1 MKFLRSL
8 EMGELFGG
16 LSASLV
22 ALPSAIA
29 FGIVIYS
36 PLGSEFMAKSVIAGC
51 VGAVVLG
58 LLSALLTGTPSLIS
72 GPGATTG
79 AVLGLLVNDLL
90 SQEVPPEMIP
100 LLIILAS
107 MGGGLTQILFGVLKG
122 GHFIKFIPYPVVAGF
137 MGGVGISLIHSQIS
151 KFFGVPGSKNILVL
165 LGNITNFRWES
176 ITIGTVSIMVM
187 VFIPK
192 VIKKIPAPIMAL
204 LSGVFI
210 YGLIAVLNPELR
222 TLENNKL
229 LIGKINFSIPEVKK
243 SLMENINLIKNLEFH
258 YLLELFVPTITLGLL
273 LSIDSLKTCVMLD
286 VLRGDKHN
294 SNKELFAQGI
304 GNLGS
309 AMFGGIPGV
318 GATGYTMVNYYGGGK
333 TQISSIIAA
342 LCSLLI
348 LFLLSPLISWIPISA
363 LAGMLIVIGTRMI
376 DFKSAR
382 LFSNP
387 ATRFDFFVIVCVIVA
402 SITLSLIAAA
412 GVGIAMAAALFIREQ
427 VRTSVIHQL
436 TNISKTH
443 SKKTRTPSQQ
453 RILLENGDICLVI
466 ELQGQLFFGTTD
478 QLYQEIDPY
487 FTKCKYFILDMR
499 RVQSIDFTATNML
512 QQIKR
517 KIIQNNGIM
526 ILSSF
531 PTAAKTG
538 KNLLEY
544 LKNFGFQTEGS
555 DVLVFNE
562 MSDAIQW
569 VEDKMLG
576 FEPDQYEES
585 PLQLEEFEFFK
596 NASSRS
602 IKTILGITSEK
613 RFLKDEKIFRIGD
626 TGGSVFFIRNGEIRI
641 EIPLSNG
648 GKSHRA
654 TFSKGGFF
662 GDMSFLDQEKRSA
675 DAVVIS
681 EYVDVYVLN
690 RDEFNSVAAKYPEIS
705 TIFYEKM
712 SYQISNRLRSNLLEI
727 KGLQE

>member
-1 MKFLRSL
+1 M
-8 EMGELFGG
+8 
-16 LSASLV
+16 V
-22 ALPSAIA
+22 TLPSAIA

-36 PLGSEFMAKSVIAGC
+36 PLGADYMAKSVIAGC
-51 VGAVVLG
+51 VGAVMLG
-58 LLSALLTGTPSLIS
+58 LLAALLTGTPSLIS

-90 SQEVPPEMIP
+90 TNEFPIEIIP
-100 LLIILAS
+100 LLIIFVS
-107 MGGGLTQILFGVLKG
+107 MGAGLTQLLFGIMKG

-137 MGGVGISLIHSQIS
+137 MGGVGISLIHGQIS
-151 KFFGVPGSKNILVL
+151 KFFGVPGSKNFFVL
-165 LGNITNFRWES
+165 MENLTKFRWES
-176 ITIGTVSIMVM
+176 VLIGTTAILVM
-187 VFIPK
+187 VFIPRY
-192 VIKKIPAPIMAL
+192 IKKIPAPILAL
-204 LSGVFI
+204 LSGVTV
-210 YGLIAVLNPELR
+210 YGIILIFKPELR
-222 TLENNKL
+222 ILENNKL

-243 SLMENINLIKNLEFH
+243 SLLENIELLKKFELKYLID
-258 YLLELFVPTITLGLL
+258 LFVPTITLGLL

-286 VLRGDKHN
+286 VLRGDRHS

-304 GNLGS
+304 GNIGS

-342 LCSLLI
+342 VCSLLI

-363 LAGMLIVIGTRMI
+363 LAGMLIVIGFRMI
-376 DFKSAR
+376 DFKSAK
-382 LFSNP
+382 LFTNP
-387 ATRFDFFVIVCVIVA
+387 ATRFDFFVIVSVIFA

-412 GVGIAMAAALFIREQ
+412 GVGIAMAVSLFIREQ
-427 VRTSVIHQL
+427 VRSSVIRQL
-436 TNISKTH
+436 SNISKTH

-453 RILLENGDICLVI
+453 RILFENGSIGLVI

-512 QQIKR
+512 QQIKK
-517 KIIQNNGIM
+517 KIVQNNGIM

-531 PTAAKTG
+531 PNAAKSG

-544 LKNFGFQTEGS
+544 LKNFGFETEGR
-555 DVLVFNE
+555 DILVFNE
-562 MSDAIQW
+562 MSDAIEW
-569 VEDKMLG
+569 VEDRILG
-576 FEPDQYEES
+576 YENTDWEDT
-585 PLQLEEFEFFK
+585 PLELEEFEFFK
-596 NASSRS
+596 NASPRA
-602 IKTILGITSEK
+602 IKTILSITNEK
-613 RFLKDEKIFRIGD
+613 RFLKGERIFRIGD
-626 TGGSVFFIRNGEIRI
+626 TGGSVYFIRNGEIRI

-648 GKSHRA
+648 GNSHRA

-675 DAVVIS
+675 DAVVNS

-690 RDEFNSVAAKYPEIS
+690 REQFNAVADKYPEIS

-712 SYQISNRLRSNLLEI
+712 SYQISNRLRTNLLEI